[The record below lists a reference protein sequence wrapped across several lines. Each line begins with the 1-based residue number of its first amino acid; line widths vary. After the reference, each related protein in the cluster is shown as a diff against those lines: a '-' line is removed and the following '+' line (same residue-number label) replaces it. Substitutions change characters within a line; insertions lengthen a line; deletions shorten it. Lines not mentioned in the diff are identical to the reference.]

1 MVSQVGYDGYADQY
15 ADIAESDERAFFG
28 REEWRVGIEVARMG
42 VHVLE
47 IPRSIKGQKV
57 PEPSLLVRPC
67 ESGCRPFLTVE
78 RS

>member
-47 IPRSIKGQKV
+47 IPRSIKGQVQK
-57 PEPSLLVRPC
+57 PADC
-67 ESGCRPFLTVE
+67 
-78 RS
+78 

>member
-1 MVSQVGYDGYADQY
+1 MFNTVQERKGFQSEEGEEREP
-15 ADIAESDERAFFG
+15 IAKMTSTQKSKTHKPAGPVNLR
-28 REEWRVGIEVARMG
+28 
-42 VHVLE
+42 
-47 IPRSIKGQKV
+47 QKV